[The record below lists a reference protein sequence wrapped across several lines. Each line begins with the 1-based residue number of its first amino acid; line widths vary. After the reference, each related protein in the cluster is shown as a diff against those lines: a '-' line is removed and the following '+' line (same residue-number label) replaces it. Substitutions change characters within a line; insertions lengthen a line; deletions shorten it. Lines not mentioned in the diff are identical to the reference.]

1 MHFKASLVTESY
13 NCIFYVV
20 LICVMYVRLH
30 ETFDLETLRNQSHL
44 EELVS
49 RYATNRGCK
58 TGLRA
63 SKIFRTSSR
72 SSALNKVVDPFRTY
86 FPTYFFTRK
95 PQRINYCAIPKN
107 MSTVMTAIICMLYS
121 DEFRKSNRTLTGD
134 HQRSCH
140 ENNAVHSLKQVKK
153 LTAGEKWVNFAMVR
167 EPEERFLSGFLFMC
181 TPNNTVSSKCEGC
194 INDIE
199 CALKTTIDHARR
211 FAAGEL
217 SATSFLLWHLGPQNW
232 HCHFQKDKRMQVFK
246 YSPTEKKKT
255 LKDITTILEDGGVNP
270 STINYVISSISNSST
285 KHETFRS
292 SAREFFKK
300 QLRTRKMQRLLVKLL
315 YWDYIMFDYP
325 LPSI

>member
-1 MHFKASLVTESY
+1 MSAFMKHLTWKLYEIRVTSRNSFPGMRQIEAVKQDYEPRKYSGRLV
-13 NCIFYVV
+13 
-20 LICVMYVRLH
+20 
-30 ETFDLETLRNQSHL
+30 DL
-44 EELVS
+44 
-49 RYATNRGCK
+49 A
-58 TGLRA
+58 
-63 SKIFRTSSR
+63 R
-72 SSALNKVVDPFRTY
+72 ST
-86 FPTYFFTRK
+86 
-95 PQRINYCAIPKN
+95 
-107 MSTVMTAIICMLYS
+107 
-121 DEFRKSNRTLTGD
+121 
-134 HQRSCH
+134 RSCH

>member
-20 LICVMYVRLH
+20 LISVMYVRLH

-49 RYATNRGCK
+49 
-58 TGLRA
+58 
-63 SKIFRTSSR
+63 
-72 SSALNKVVDPFRTY
+72 
-86 FPTYFFTRK
+86 
-95 PQRINYCAIPKN
+95 
-107 MSTVMTAIICMLYS
+107 
-121 DEFRKSNRTLTGD
+121 
-134 HQRSCH
+134 RSCH

-255 LKDITTILEDGGVNP
+255 LKDITTILEAIMGLYN
-270 STINYVISSISNSST
+270 NA
-285 KHETFRS
+285 F
-292 SAREFFKK
+292 
-300 QLRTRKMQRLLVKLL
+300 QLL